1 MCVLCG
7 VLLNDHWAEQ
17 EGGRRGRVFRGRL
30 LNRVLDVYGLR
41 LDDWSGRDLGAARPE
56 GSHGRRRQPRRGLGG
71 GRAALRPAARS
82 SGSRPRRG
90 AVVKTRVVL
99 LTGYLGSG
107 KTTLLSRLLVH
118 PEMGE
123 TAVIVNELGEV
134 AIDHHLLR
142 RVDERT
148 VVLGN
153 GCVCC
158 TLRGDLADEL
168 RDLLSRR
175 DRGEI
180 PPFGRVVVETTGLA
194 DPAPILYTLLGEP
207 VVKHHFELERVIT
220 TVDAQHGLRS
230 EESVKQAAVADR
242 LVVTKPDLADPAVVM
257 RELRR
262 LNPAA
267 EILESV
273 LGDLTPG
280 ELFDGDERDPR
291 DLVFDEAPAHDHE
304 VRAVC
309 LTFEEPL
316 DWTAFGIWLTMLLQ
330 ARGGDV
336 LRVKGLL
343 DVGAEGPLVING
355 VQHVVHPPEHL
366 PAWPDDDRRSRVVF
380 IGRGFTRD
388 ELERSLAALQPRRCS
403 RSAASR
409 ARSGR

>member
-1 MCVLCG
+1 
-7 VLLNDHWAEQ
+7 
-17 EGGRRGRVFRGRL
+17 
-30 LNRVLDVYGLR
+30 
-41 LDDWSGRDLGAARPE
+41 
-56 GSHGRRRQPRRGLGG
+56 
-71 GRAALRPAARS
+71 
-82 SGSRPRRG
+82 
-90 AVVKTRVVL
+90 VKTRVVL

-180 PPFGRVVVETTGLA
+180 PAFGRVVVETTGLA

-242 LVVTKPDLADPAVVM
+242 LVVTKPDLADPTLVM

-273 LGDLTPG
+273 LGDLAPG

-309 LTFEEPL
+309 LMFEEPL

-330 ARGGDV
+330 ARGDDV

-366 PAWPDDDRRSRVVF
+366 PAWPDDDRRSRIVF

-388 ELERSLAALQPRRCS
+388 ELERSLAAFNR
-403 RSAASR
+403 AAQ
-409 ARSGR
+409 

>member
-1 MCVLCG
+1 M
-7 VLLNDHWAEQ
+7 
-17 EGGRRGRVFRGRL
+17 
-30 LNRVLDVYGLR
+30 
-41 LDDWSGRDLGAARPE
+41 
-56 GSHGRRRQPRRGLGG
+56 
-71 GRAALRPAARS
+71 
-82 SGSRPRRG
+82 
-90 AVVKTRVVL
+90 KTRVVL

-175 DRGEI
+175 ERGEI
-180 PPFGRVVVETTGLA
+180 PSFGRVVVETTGLA

-273 LGDLTPG
+273 LGDLSPG

-343 DVGAEGPLVING
+343 NVGAEGPLVING

-366 PAWPDDDRRSRVVF
+366 PEWPDDDRRSRVVF

-388 ELERSLAALQPRRCS
+388 ELERSLTAFNRAAQ
-403 RSAASR
+403 
-409 ARSGR
+409 